1 MMQYNFAVELPVSEE
16 WGCADIA
23 GPKYFKVLVNAKGE
37 NMSGHFDALSNA
49 ALKDVGVPQGNAAV
63 DMTLRYFA
71 KDGLAKARLIVSE
84 QAKKYAE
91 EAANA
96 VEARSEQEYQRMNHL
111 LSMRGKAGTSEA
123 LKQLRKNV
131 QERKKIVANPQ
142 LRLDAIRLVVC
153 K

>member
-1 MMQYNFAVELPVSEE
+1 MNDDLFKGVT
-16 WGCADIA
+16 A
-23 GPKYFKVLVNAKGE
+23 GKGAKFDSLDGP
-37 NMSGHFDALSNA
+37 GYFDALSNA

-131 QERKKIVANPQ
+131 QERKKVVSTPQ

>member
-1 MMQYNFAVELPVSEE
+1 MQYNFAVELPVSEE

-37 NMSGHFDALSNA
+37 NMSEHFEEFSNA

-63 DMTLRYFA
+63 DMMLRYFA